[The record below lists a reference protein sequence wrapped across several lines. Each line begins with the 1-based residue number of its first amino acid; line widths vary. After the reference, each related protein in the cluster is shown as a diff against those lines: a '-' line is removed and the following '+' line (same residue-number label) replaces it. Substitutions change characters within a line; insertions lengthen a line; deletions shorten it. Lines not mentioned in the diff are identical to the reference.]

1 MFHTDHDCLPENH
14 ICCRYRQPFN
24 NLRNKRIF
32 MPFIGESIAIITVL
46 CWTISIQF
54 FEAASKRVGAVP
66 VNIIRISVAL
76 LLFSVLLFFRNG
88 YIIPIHFPPSAWIYL
103 SLSGVIGFFIGDIF
117 LFKALVEIGPRVTM
131 LIFSLAAPTAALI
144 GWLFLHESYLLL
156 QWIGMLVTLLGVTIV
171 ILEKGRESL
180 PAQKLHIRKISFKG
194 IIFAFGGMFGQAG
207 GYILSKIGMQTE
219 AGYLDAFS
227 ATQIRALAAF
237 LCFLL
242 FFTVTHKWN
251 HVKDALNDTRAVLFT
266 ATGSLVGPFLGV
278 SLSLLVLHYLTVGVA
293 STFLSLVPIC
303 IIPFSIYL
311 HKEHVSIRA
320 FGGAV
325 TAVLGIFLLMSW

>member
-1 MFHTDHDCLPENH
+1 
-14 ICCRYRQPFN
+14 
-24 NLRNKRIF
+24 
-32 MPFIGESIAIITVL
+32 MPFIGESIAIVTVL

-76 LLFSVLLFFRNG
+76 LLFSILLFFRSG
-88 YIIPIHFPPSAWIYL
+88 YVIPIHFPPHAWL
-103 SLSGVIGFFIGDIF
+103 FLGLSGVIGFFIGDIF

-131 LIFSLAAPTAALI
+131 LIFSLSAPTAALI
-144 GWLFLHESYLLL
+144 GWLFLHESYLLQ
-156 QWIGMLVTLLGVTIV
+156 QWIGMLITLLGVTIV
-171 ILEKGRESL
+171 ILEKSRKNL
-180 PAQKLHIRKISFKG
+180 PAQKLRVRKISFKG
-194 IIFAFGGMFGQAG
+194 VIFAFGGMAGQAG

-219 AGYLDAFS
+219 TGYLDAFS

-242 FFTVTHKWN
+242 FFTVTHKWS
-251 HVKDALNDTRAVLFT
+251 HVKNALDNTKAVLFT
-266 ATGSLVGPFLGV
+266 ATGAVIGPFLGV

-303 IIPFSIYL
+303 IIPFSIYI
-311 HKEHVSIRA
+311 HKEYVSIKA

-325 TAVLGIFLLMSW
+325 TAVFGIFLLMSW

>member
-1 MFHTDHDCLPENH
+1 
-14 ICCRYRQPFN
+14 
-24 NLRNKRIF
+24 

-76 LLFSVLLFFRNG
+76 LLFSILLFFRSG
-88 YIIPIHFPPSAWIYL
+88 YVIPIHFPPHAWL
-103 SLSGVIGFFIGDIF
+103 FLGLSGVIGFFIGDIF

-131 LIFSLAAPTAALI
+131 LIFSLSAPTAALI
-144 GWLFLHESYLLL
+144 GWLFLHENYLLQ
-156 QWIGMLVTLLGVTIV
+156 QWIGMLITLLGVTIV
-171 ILEKGRESL
+171 ILEKSQKNL
-180 PAQKLHIRKISFKG
+180 PAQKLRVRKISFKG
-194 IIFAFGGMFGQAG
+194 VIFAFGGMAGQAG

-219 AGYLDAFS
+219 TGYLDAFS

-242 FFTVTHKWN
+242 FFTVTHKWS
-251 HVKDALNDTRAVLFT
+251 HVKNALDNTKAVLFT
-266 ATGSLVGPFLGV
+266 ATGAVIGPFLGV

-311 HKEHVSIRA
+311 HKEYVSIKA

-325 TAVLGIFLLMSW
+325 TAVFGIFLLMSW